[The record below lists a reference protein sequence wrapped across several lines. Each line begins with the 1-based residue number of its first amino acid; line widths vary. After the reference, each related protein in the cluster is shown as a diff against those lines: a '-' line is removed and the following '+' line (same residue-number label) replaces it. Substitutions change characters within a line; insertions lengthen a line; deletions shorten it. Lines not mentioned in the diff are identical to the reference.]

1 MLLSHMLAEAEHID
15 TGRSGQVWAET
26 TADDTDLGLAAE
38 VRGHGL
44 RTSLMLREVEGEVSH
59 WNEIEGYTPKTTL
72 TIEAG
77 IPDLDVKFSIV
88 GKVLERHGCRCRT
101 LTSKVDSSLQ
111 NVPGSAAIVTTTT
124 DSVFSGG
131 RVAVRGKQT
140 DGAGAIHRTL
150 KLGEVVW
157 AREHLLGAGVA
168 KLAGDLSVNVRVE
181 ETRATE
187 GSLLHDGGVAE
198 LLDQSLTTLDGGVRD
213 LGGLVGTITN
223 PGATLDVVDQVDHAV
238 DVGEVDEG
246 ITDVA
251 TGLEVNAKVHEVVGT
266 KALLVE
272 DGLEG
277 QLQQG

>member
-1 MLLSHMLAEAEHID
+1 MLLSSVLAEAEHID
-15 TGRSGQVWAET
+15 TGRSGQVGAET
-26 TADDTDLGLAAE
+26 TADDTNLGLAAE
-38 VRGHGL
+38 IRGHGL
-44 RTSLMLREVEGEVSH
+44 RASLMLREVEGEVSH
-59 WNEIEGYTPKTTL
+59 RDKIKGYTSKTTL

-101 LTSKVDSSLQ
+101 LTSKVDSSLKS
-111 NVPGSAAIVTTTT
+111 VPGSAAIVATTTVP
-124 DSVFSGG
+124 VFSGG
-131 RVAVRGKQT
+131 RIAVRGKQT
-140 DGAGAIHRTL
+140 DGAGAVHGTL
-150 KLGEVVW
+150 ELGEVVW
-157 AREHLLGAGVA
+157 AREDLLNAGVP

-187 GSLLHDGGVAE
+187 RSLLHDGRVAE
-198 LLDQSLTTLDGGVRD
+198 LLNQSLTTLDGGVRD
-213 LGGLVGTITN
+213 LSGLVGTVTN
-223 PGATLDVVDQVDHAV
+223 PGATLDVIEQVGHAV

-246 ITDVA
+246 IADVA